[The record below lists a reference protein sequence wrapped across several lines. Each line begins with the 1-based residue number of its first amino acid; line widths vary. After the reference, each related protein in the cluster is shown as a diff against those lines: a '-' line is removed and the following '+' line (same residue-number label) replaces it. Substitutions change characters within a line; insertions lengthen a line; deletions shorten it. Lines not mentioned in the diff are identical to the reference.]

1 MHMPAQAHRHIATSQ
16 QGSASDSTPVM
27 ATNQQRPQS
36 NQAMQE
42 RLSQRQN
49 AAGFARAVNATAFEN
64 IGLRAA
70 VFTKAMISF
79 EKAYQE
85 GRSNSPV
92 VTIIDYELPS
102 KQKRLWVI
110 DLQEKKLLFHE
121 YTTHGQ
127 GSDRNHDGQMDSA
140 SNTNNSHQSNVGL
153 MVTDET
159 YTGRHGKSLRMDG
172 LEPGFNDNARDRSIV
187 FHSAGY
193 ADDEYIERNGKAGR
207 SHGCPALDPDV
218 SGQIIDTIKGG
229 KMVFAYYPD
238 ENWLQRSTYLN
249 P

>member
-1 MHMPAQAHRHIATSQ
+1 MPGHAFRQQTETTTAATEHVPTFMGANQASPR
-16 QGSASDSTPVM
+16 
-27 ATNQQRPQS
+27 S
-36 NQAMQE
+36 NQAMQDQL
-42 RLSQRQN
+42 RQRQL
-49 AAGFARAVNATAFEN
+49 AGQYARGMAPSSFVDT
-64 IGLRAA
+64 GLREGI
-70 VFTKAMISF
+70 FGKAMTSF

-85 GRSNSPV
+85 GRSSSPI

-110 DLQEKKLLFHE
+110 DLAEKMLLFHE

-140 SNTNNSHQSNVGL
+140 SNTVSSNQSNVGL
-153 MVTDET
+153 LVTDET

-172 LEPGFNDNARDRSIV
+172 LEEGFNDNARDRSIV
-187 FHSAGY
+187 FHSARY
-193 ADDEYIERNGKAGR
+193 ADDKYIDRHGKAGR

-218 SGQIIDTIKGG
+218 SGQIIDTIKDG
-229 KMVFAYYPD
+229 KLVFAYYPD
-238 ENWLQRSTYLN
+238 QKWLEQSTYLN

>member
-1 MHMPAQAHRHIATSQ
+1 MQA
-16 QGSASDSTPVM
+16 
-27 ATNQQRPQS
+27 
-36 NQAMQE
+36 
-42 RLSQRQN
+42 RLNQRQS
-49 AAGFARAVNATAFEN
+49 ATQFAKNMSPSSLESV
-64 IGLRAA
+64 GLRAG
-70 VFTKAMISF
+70 VFTKAMGSF
-79 EKAYQE
+79 ERAYGE
-85 GRSNSPV
+85 GRSTSPV

-102 KQKRLWVI
+102 NQKRLWVI

-121 YTTHGQ
+121 FTTHGQ

-153 MVTDET
+153 LVTDET

-172 LEPGFNDNARDRSIV
+172 LEPGFNDNARDRAIV
-187 FHSAGY
+187 FHSASY
-193 ADDEYIERNGKAGR
+193 ADDEYIERHGKAGR

-238 ENWLQRSTYLN
+238 QDWLRESTYLN
-249 P
+249 PR